1 MEAGEKRPYNGH
13 VEGSACSDTA
23 NRYGEGEEETETGE
37 EGRNFEMRWS
47 TPERGVV
54 QLVLL
59 ILPMGY
65 WWNTETTEYLAEK
78 KCRA

>member
-1 MEAGEKRPYNGH
+1 MQASEKRPDYRH

-54 QLVLL
+54 Q
-59 ILPMGY
+59 PG
-65 WWNTETTEYLAEK
+65 
-78 KCRA
+78 